1 VIEQL
6 GNPDAFTLP
15 DLIAEA
21 PAITAEWLQER
32 KNRRAI
38 PHRLGQC
45 GYVSVHNPDSNGDGR
60 WRVGGANQTIYAKH
74 KLSPLERQKA
84 AQKLRD
90 DKAPKS

>member
-1 VIEQL
+1 MQS
-6 GNPDAFTLP
+6 DAFILP

-21 PAITAEWLQER
+21 PAMTAAWLQEP

-45 GYVSVHNPDSNGDGR
+45 GYVWVDNPDSNGDGR

-84 AQKLRD
+84 AKKLRD
-90 DKAPKS
+90 DKAPKN